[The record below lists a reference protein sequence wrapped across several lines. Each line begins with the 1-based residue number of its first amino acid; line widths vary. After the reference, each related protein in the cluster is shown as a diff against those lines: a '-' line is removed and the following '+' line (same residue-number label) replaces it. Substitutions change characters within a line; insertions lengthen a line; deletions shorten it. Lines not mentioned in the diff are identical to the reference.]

1 LLKFIEEFGRHV
13 EITGF
18 KDVVLRNFES
28 FLLEIGEQRP
38 LDVDVQFF
46 DSDRVATWEHL
57 YFAVVNALTVFRNRE
72 NISKSLSMETLL
84 YAAAEKQ
91 IVKATELVGIKSTSR
106 RIAAVV
112 IGKQPE
118 RIRSTLLV
126 ISECL
131 DRQPEESVL
140 ELSEDKMLLIQKIF
154 NVKSMELET
163 VKENN
168 DVKKAL
174 VDLVI
179 ERMALST
186 TRR

>member
-1 LLKFIEEFGRHV
+1 LLEFIEEFGKHV

-28 FLLEIGEQRP
+28 FLLAIGEQKP

-46 DSDRVATWEHL
+46 DSDRIATWEHL

-72 NISKSLSMETLL
+72 NISKTLSMETLL

-91 IVKATELVGIKSTSR
+91 IVKATALVGIKSSSR

-112 IGKQPE
+112 IGRQPE
-118 RIRSTLLV
+118 KIRSTLLA
-126 ISECL
+126 ISERL
-131 DRQPEESVL
+131 DRQPDESVL
-140 ELSEDKMLLIQKIF
+140 ELSEDKMLLVQKIF
-154 NVKSMELET
+154 SIKSMELET

>member
-1 LLKFIEEFGRHV
+1 MLKFIEEFGRHV

-18 KDVVLRNFES
+18 KNVALRNFES
-28 FLLEIGEQRP
+28 FLLEIGEQKP
-38 LDVDVQFF
+38 LGVDVQFF
-46 DSDRVATWEHL
+46 DSNRVATWEHL

-91 IVKATELVGIKSTSR
+91 IIKATELVGIRSTSQ

-118 RIRSTLLV
+118 KIRSTLLV

-140 ELSEDKMLLIQKIF
+140 ELSEDKMLLIQKLF
-154 NVKSMELET
+154 NIKSMELET

>member
-46 DSDRVATWEHL
+46 DSDSVATWEHL
-57 YFAVVNALTVFRNRE
+57 YFAVVNALAVFRNRE

-106 RIAAVV
+106 RIATVV
-112 IGKQPE
+112 IGKQPK

-131 DRQPEESVL
+131 DRQLEESVL

-154 NVKSMELET
+154 NIQSMELET